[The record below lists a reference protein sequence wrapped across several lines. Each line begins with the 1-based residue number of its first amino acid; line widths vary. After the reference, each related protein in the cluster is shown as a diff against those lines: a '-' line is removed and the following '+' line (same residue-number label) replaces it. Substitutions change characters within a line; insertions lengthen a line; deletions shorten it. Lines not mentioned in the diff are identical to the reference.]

1 MLYRTPRAVT
11 RWPLCEEIGGDVQW
25 VRERR
30 TVLGSIELRKTFY
43 ERRACQP
50 VPVLRNVLPTCKIHA
65 FGHPRRLE
73 NGNVDIRGQVT
84 FVHVGDEAGI
94 PR

>member
-50 VPVLRNVLPTCKIHA
+50 VPVLREMFYPPAKFTLLATPEGWRMVML
-65 FGHPRRLE
+65 
-73 NGNVDIRGQVT
+73 T
-84 FVHVGDEAGI
+84 FEA
-94 PR
+94 R